1 MSMPVSPT
9 TLRIASGMGIWIAD
23 NIFFFAA
30 MLGMAMGLLFFFG
43 RRLQQSSTREP
54 MTSAPQA
61 TLIPTSI
68 AERLKQT
75 SGLNY
80 RDAQTVRV
88 ANHERIDRLHKHLR
102 LKVGSF
108 EDVLESRPGLKPRLR
123 LTALAI
129 ERACLPNQQ
138 HGIHAEVDVAR
149 IFIEIG
155 EAQAGGG
162 AWLTQTAP
170 NEFLLPVMKDEEH
183 RCSIFHFTSQGD
195 ALLFVRICV
204 VGIDKD
210 AETVQLDVL
219 QVCGQ
224 WLS

>member
-1 MSMPVSPT
+1 
-9 TLRIASGMGIWIAD
+9 MGIWIAD

-30 MLGMAMGLLFFFG
+30 MLGMAMGVLFFIG
-43 RRLQQSSTREP
+43 RRLQQSPARPS
-54 MTSAPQA
+54 MTAASRA
-61 TLIPTSI
+61 TLIPTPI

-75 SGLNY
+75 CVLNY

-88 ANHERIDRLHKHLR
+88 ANHERIDRLHKQLR

-108 EDVLESRPGLKPRLR
+108 EVVLESRPGLKPRLR
-123 LTALAI
+123 LTARSI
-129 ERACLPNQQ
+129 ERARLPNQQ
-138 HGIHAEVDVAR
+138 QGIHAEVDVAR

-183 RCSIFHFTSQGD
+183 RCSIFHFTSQDD
-195 ALLFVRICV
+195 ALTFVRIGV
-204 VGIDKD
+204 VTIDKN

-224 WLS
+224 W